1 MDIITYG
8 LLNKKIK
15 QKADLD
21 SPHFTGE
28 PTAPTPDYPD
38 NSERLATTEYVNEAV
53 AGAGGG
59 ITYQLSRTGKILR
72 LSGSDSSVSEAE
84 LPYTCMTTAEWE
96 EQPPTVSE
104 PGALYIWSDYRVNDQ
119 GENVC
124 GIKIGD
130 GNAYVGDLPFQDE
143 DILRHILNTDIHVT
157 AAEKEFWNNK
167 VTCYISQ
174 DNPTTVIFTK
184 ENIIGLEGGNN

>member
-28 PTAPTPDYPD
+28 PTAPTPEYPD

-59 ITYQLSRTGKILR
+59 ITYTLTRQGKFIVLTGSNSSESR
-72 LSGSDSSVSEAE
+72 AE
-84 LPYTCMTTAEWE
+84 LPYMYMSTAEWE
-96 EQPPTVSE
+96 QEPPMVSE
-104 PGALYIWSDYRVNDQ
+104 PGVLYIWSDWYQDSQGNDIP
-119 GENVC
+119 GV
-124 GIKIGD
+124 KVGD
-130 GNAYVGDLPFQDE
+130 GNAYVMDLPFQSE
-143 DILRHILNTDIHVT
+143 DFLNHVLDTNIHVT
-157 AAEKEFWNNK
+157 AEEKEFWNNK
-167 VTCYISQ
+167 VTCYISPN
-174 DNPTTVIFTK
+174 NPTNIIFTK
-184 ENIIGLEGGNN
+184 DNIITLEGGNG